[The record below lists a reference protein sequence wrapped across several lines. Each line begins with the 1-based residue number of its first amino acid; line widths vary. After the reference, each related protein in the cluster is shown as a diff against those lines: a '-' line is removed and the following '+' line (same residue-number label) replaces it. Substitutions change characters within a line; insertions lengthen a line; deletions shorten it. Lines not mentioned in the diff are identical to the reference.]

1 MTYQNI
7 FIDGI
12 MHMGDMIMTA
22 SVMPVLRKHCPEAKI
37 TYLCSAKLAF
47 VAEMLEGI
55 DEVLPYSYKSK
66 GGYMDV
72 YHWGKRL
79 EQNHYDLGIS
89 LDPRERVTLMKWF
102 ANMPERISLEQALGW
117 KLGWEKWLYT
127 KDLALP
133 DGWHYQDH
141 SMAASFQQLMRS
153 FFHDPETRFERPRFR
168 QPKPEEQQWV
178 QEQLKTFPTRG
189 KKIAL
194 CVETTTKTKDWPVE
208 KFSQLCDQLA
218 EQYDATLV
226 FTGIAAHKPRVQA
239 IMAGMQHKDR
249 AVDLAGVTSFP
260 QLAAL
265 LSSMDLLVSLDTGT
279 AHIGAAAGCPVVTI
293 FTHNS
298 PIIYQAPAEHS
309 VGVSG
314 HLPCSGKHVCIG
326 PSRCS
331 KTDCVDVITVPMVA
345 EAIEQIFKE
354 TL

>member
-1 MTYQNI
+1 MDYQNI

-12 MHMGDMIMTA
+12 MHMWDMIMTA
-22 SVMPVLRKHCPEAKI
+22 SVLPVLRKHCPEAKI
-37 TYLCSAKLAF
+37 SYLCSANLAF

-72 YHWGKRL
+72 YHWGKQL
-79 EQNHYDLGIS
+79 EQIHYDLGIS

-102 ANMPERISLEQALGW
+102 AHIPERISLEQALGW

-127 KDLALP
+127 KDLELP
-133 DGWHYQDH
+133 ADWHYQEH

-168 QPKPEEQQWV
+168 TPNPEDRQWV
-178 QEQLKTFPTRG
+178 QEQLTAFPTQG

-218 EQYDATLV
+218 QQYEATLV
-226 FTGIAAHKPRVQA
+226 FTGIASHKPRVQA
-239 IMAGMQHKDR
+239 ILAGMQHR
-249 AVDLAGVTSFP
+249 NQAVDLAGATSFA
-260 QLAAL
+260 QLVAL
-265 LSSMDLLVSLDTGT
+265 LGTMDLLVSLDTGT
-279 AHIGAAAGCPVVTI
+279 AHIGATAGCPVVTI

-309 VGVSG
+309 IGVSG

-326 PSRCS
+326 PTRCA
-331 KTDCVDVITVPMVA
+331 KTDCVDAVMVPMVA
-345 EAIEQIFKE
+345 DAIEQIFKE
-354 TL
+354 TV

>member
-22 SVMPVLRKHCPEAKI
+22 SVMPVLRKHCPQAKI
-37 TYLCSAKLAF
+37 TYLCSANLAF

-66 GGYMDV
+66 GGYLDV
-72 YHWGKRL
+72 YRWGKRL

-102 ANMPERISLEQALGW
+102 ANIPERISLEQALGW

-133 DGWHYQDH
+133 GGWRYDEH

-153 FFHDPETRFERPRFR
+153 FFRDPETRFERPRFR
-168 QPKPEEQQWV
+168 LPKPEERQCLETIV
-178 QEQLKTFPTRG
+178 KTFPAPG

-194 CVETTTKTKDWPVE
+194 CVETTTKTKDWPVK
-208 KFSQLCDQLA
+208 KFSALCDQLA

-226 FTGIAAHKPRVQA
+226 FTGIASHKQA
-239 IMAGMQHKDR
+239 KD
-249 AVDLAGVTSFP
+249 
-260 QLAAL
+260 
-265 LSSMDLLVSLDTGT
+265 
-279 AHIGAAAGCPVVTI
+279 
-293 FTHNS
+293 
-298 PIIYQAPAEHS
+298 
-309 VGVSG
+309 
-314 HLPCSGKHVCIG
+314 PCHYRRYG
-326 PSRCS
+326 P
-331 KTDCVDVITVPMVA
+331 
-345 EAIEQIFKE
+345 
-354 TL
+354 